1 MSRCNPSLRATDS
14 ESRQLV
20 YSAKRDPKVEAVA
33 ANADRLT
40 ICTRRYKAEWSEVC
54 CFPQG
59 HNASALVCDH
69 DALPLEGRLTISTRR
84 YKAEWSEVCC
94 FPQGHNASAL
104 VCDHDALPLEGRL
117 TICTRRYKAEW
128 SE

>member
-69 DALPLEGRLTISTRR
+69 DALPLEGRLKGAAQSISRECRQDDPSRR
-84 YKAEWSEVCC
+84 THHRHRARV
-94 FPQGHNASAL
+94 
-104 VCDHDALPLEGRL
+104 
-117 TICTRRYKAEW
+117 
-128 SE
+128 